1 MLYSTG
7 LAGLNDILV
16 GNNAGC
22 GTPGFNVTEGWD
34 AGSFSSCVVGLCAFE
49 LITEYCGFIVTGLGT
64 PDFKK
69 LKEIVLGL

>member
-34 AGSFSSCVVGLCAFE
+34 AGKKVLCDWSLCNF
-49 LITEYCGFIVTGLGT
+49 TDCCGFIVTGLGT

-69 LKEIVLGL
+69 LKEIVLGS